1 MDGTLLMIL
10 LLSFMSAKQWTA
22 GVLDAAEP
30 GRPPSDYPRKH
41 ADGLLLLDQ
50 AANNELLPAA
60 LSPLYAVS
68 LRATTQ
74 LLALSQLMDLLNIPL
89 KLCFLFFINSCP
101 GAGEGLNTCQRSGT
115 THPVRLEFGS
125 GVSKNMVATDKSHW
139 CCY

>member
-1 MDGTLLMIL
+1 MMDGTLQMIL

-41 ADGLLLLDQ
+41 SELLLLEQ

-60 LSPLYAVS
+60 PSPLYAVS

-74 LLALSQLMDLLNIPL
+74 SLALSQLMDLLNIPL

-101 GAGEGLNTCQRSGT
+101 GAEGLNTCQRSGT